1 MARRSKSRK
10 VALQMLYQVDVNPE
24 MDIYVVREMIDEQIS
39 DEPIREFCWQIYTGV
54 MEYRN
59 QLDEKIQE
67 VAENWSLK
75 RMAPTDRNILRIGA
89 YELLQSDTPAS
100 VIIDECVELAK
111 LFGTA
116 QSFQFVNGIL
126 DKLNS
131 QSRTDT

>member
-1 MARRSKSRK
+1 MARLSKSRK
-10 VALQMLYQVDVNPE
+10 VALQMLYQADVNPE
-24 MDIYVVREMIDEQIS
+24 MDIHVVREMIDEQIK
-39 DEPIREFCWQIYTGV
+39 DEDIRDFCWVLYTGV
-54 MEYRN
+54 MEWRN
-59 QLDEKIQE
+59 QLDAQIKG

-89 YELLQSDTPAS
+89 FELLRTDTPAS
-100 VIIDECVELAK
+100 VVIDESVELAK

-131 QSRTDT
+131 NKES